1 MAVLNF
7 SENSSHLVPS
17 PVPTVDAL
25 NGEKTRLLA
34 GGFLN
39 SEKSF
44 LLNIS
49 LPSTMSSMSSAYRP
63 PANHFGYIFQL
74 MTSGGS
80 LKNKM
85 FSFGHSVLVCAW

>member
-1 MAVLNF
+1 MAVLNL
-7 SENSSHLVPS
+7 SENSSLLVPS
-17 PVPTVDAL
+17 AVPTVDAL

-63 PANHFGYIFQL
+63 PVNHFQC
-74 MTSGGS
+74 TSF
-80 LKNKM
+80 NKWK
-85 FSFGHSVLVCAW
+85 GH

>member
-1 MAVLNF
+1 MA
-7 SENSSHLVPS
+7 
-17 PVPTVDAL
+17 VPTVDAL

-49 LPSTMSSMSSAYRP
+49 LPSTMSSMSSACRP

-74 MTSGGS
+74 MEGS
-80 LKNKM
+80 LKKRC
-85 FSFGHSVLVCAW
+85 FLSGIRCLLVLKSGD